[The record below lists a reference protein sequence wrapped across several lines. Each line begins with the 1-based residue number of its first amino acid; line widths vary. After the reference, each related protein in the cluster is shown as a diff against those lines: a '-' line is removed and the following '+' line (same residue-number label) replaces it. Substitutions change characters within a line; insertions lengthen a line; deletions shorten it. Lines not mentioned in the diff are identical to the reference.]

1 MERED
6 FNVDS
11 KMQERMRATAGEMI
25 TIWYAGTK
33 ANERV
38 PFRAKVLK
46 ASQKHGMH
54 IEHIDLEADDPR
66 KEDWLSVES
75 KNWLIG
81 DWHTYSS
88 KDAAQEERA
97 ARKKERKDESDGV
110 IAVEM
115 ARAKRGPGVFG
126 QSRRRGRI
134 RLFPKSLGE
143 RDAHV
148 YI

>member
-1 MERED
+1 MC
-6 FNVDS
+6 FFFL
-11 KMQERMRATAGEMI
+11 I
-25 TIWYAGTK
+25 
-33 ANERV
+33 
-38 PFRAKVLK
+38 K
-46 ASQKHGMH
+46 ASVVSPVSGVERKNTQFFVQSQAQSKVKNNNRIKKH
-54 IEHIDLEADDPR
+54 I
-66 KEDWLSVES
+66 KKKKES
-75 KNWLIG
+75 KTTRAETLAF
-81 DWHTYSS
+81 DRE
-88 KDAAQEERA
+88 EER

>member
-1 MERED
+1 MSPVSGVERKNMYSI
-6 FNVDS
+6 FCAVSQAQSNTS
-11 KMQERMRATAGEMI
+11 KKKKNPKPHNKRAETLLAFDRE
-25 TIWYAGTK
+25 
-33 ANERV
+33 
-38 PFRAKVLK
+38 
-46 ASQKHGMH
+46 
-54 IEHIDLEADDPR
+54 
-66 KEDWLSVES
+66 
-75 KNWLIG
+75 
-81 DWHTYSS
+81 
-88 KDAAQEERA
+88 EERA